1 VLLQQKRFDE
11 GIAALRT
18 AVQKEPGNAFSVAV
32 LIYGLGDAGQ
42 KKEAKRDLDQ
52 LPRIYDYV
60 PYWFL
65 AMASVG
71 LSEKERAL
79 QALEQV
85 LRNHEPCM
93 VSSKVDAILNPL
105 REEARFKDLVRAVG
119 LKR

>member
-1 VLLQQKRFDE
+1 
-11 GIAALRT
+11 
-18 AVQKEPGNAFSVAV
+18 
-32 LIYGLGDAGQ
+32 
-42 KKEAKRDLDQ
+42 
-52 LPRIYDYV
+52 
-60 PYWFL
+60 
-65 AMASVG
+65 MASVG